1 MKIYNILK
9 NKILFQKY
17 KIIKK
22 IGKGS
27 FGYVFKGINL
37 QDNSEV
43 AIKVEKK
50 SSIYHLLEA
59 ECHFLSILK
68 GYGIPE
74 VKSFGYNY
82 YFYYLVIELL
92 GQNLVEISK
101 TIKSFSLK
109 DIIMIAIQA
118 LERIEFVH
126 SKYIIHRDI
135 KPENFLF
142 GNNNT
147 SLLYLIDFGM
157 ARKYKS
163 SRTGKHVKY
172 SLTGKLFGT
181 FKFLSYNASR
191 GVEQSRRD
199 DLESLGYMLA
209 YMRNGILPWK
219 GLNLKGSN
227 AKSNYYQSLDLKRFT
242 PPENICKNLPQEF
255 ADYLRY
261 CRNLGFEDDPDY
273 NYLINLFK
281 GLLIKM
287 KENNDSKFSWNKKL
301 MFFWNKKSKEKKKQY
316 PNFYKRKE
324 SPQTRLYKAL
334 KSSNNSQ
341 EKERKEIELKAG
353 FSFEENPDSHYRE
366 KSEKLFKIN
375 DNLDESEFNNDNIS
389 LNSKF
394 AHYNMKLANVQDLG
408 IIDEKNT
415 KPKKKLINRFAN
427 LKEENKLYIFQS
439 KNTNNLTDNNK
450 RKINKENIKNKKN
463 IKIIINQNL
472 SNSINNISHNF
483 TQIIKRKN
491 NNLTELKSINKKIK
505 INPKS
510 INFIKYK
517 IINKSPTNPK
527 IKKGDLVL
535 PKPNLYKS
543 IFNNNQLKNCKNG
556 LIKRIKI
563 SEYKPFYNEKEKSDI
578 LYNNKNNNSKY
589 IKGSRNYSLFNINKE
604 LKKNLSNSENVI
616 IIEKKKKLPYQYSL
630 NNINRSNNIY
640 NISNDIMNP
649 NLGQSIKTMHKS
661 GSFNVD
667 NNEIKFGL
675 KSSKN
680 YEEKYGKNN
689 IFKSTNGIK
698 RYQYSPQI
706 MINNSLE
713 QLNDLNNN
721 LKIIPVKKHIYIL
734 KGNKY

>member
-1 MKIYNILK
+1 M
-9 NKILFQKY
+9 
-17 KIIKK
+17 
-22 IGKGS
+22 
-27 FGYVFKGINL
+27 
-37 QDNSEV
+37 
-43 AIKVEKK
+43 
-50 SSIYHLLEA
+50 
-59 ECHFLSILK
+59 
-68 GYGIPE
+68 
-74 VKSFGYNY
+74 
-82 YFYYLVIELL
+82 
-92 GQNLVEISK
+92 
-101 TIKSFSLK
+101 
-109 DIIMIAIQA
+109 
-118 LERIEFVH
+118 
-126 SKYIIHRDI
+126 
-135 KPENFLF
+135 
-142 GNNNT
+142 
-147 SLLYLIDFGM
+147 
-157 ARKYKS
+157 
-163 SRTGKHVKY
+163 
-172 SLTGKLFGT
+172 
-181 FKFLSYNASR
+181 
-191 GVEQSRRD
+191 
-199 DLESLGYMLA
+199 
-209 YMRNGILPWK
+209 
-219 GLNLKGSN
+219 
-227 AKSNYYQSLDLKRFT
+227 
-242 PPENICKNLPQEF
+242 
-255 ADYLRY
+255 
-261 CRNLGFEDDPDY
+261 
-273 NYLINLFK
+273 
-281 GLLIKM
+281 
-287 KENNDSKFSWNKKL
+287 
-301 MFFWNKKSKEKKKQY
+301 
-316 PNFYKRKE
+316 
-324 SPQTRLYKAL
+324 
-334 KSSNNSQ
+334 
-341 EKERKEIELKAG
+341 
-353 FSFEENPDSHYRE
+353 
-366 KSEKLFKIN
+366 
-375 DNLDESEFNNDNIS
+375 
-389 LNSKF
+389 
-394 AHYNMKLANVQDLG
+394 
-408 IIDEKNT
+408 
-415 KPKKKLINRFAN
+415 
-427 LKEENKLYIFQS
+427 
-439 KNTNNLTDNNK
+439 
-450 RKINKENIKNKKN
+450 
-463 IKIIINQNL
+463 

-510 INFIKYK
+510 INFMKYK

-543 IFNNNQLKNCKNG
+543 IFNNNQLKNCKSG

-578 LYNNKNNNSKY
+578 LYNNKNNNSKH